1 MVLCHGFRVE
11 EPAMMIRHNPYLCS
25 STVVRSYDTSFMHMH
40 TRVLVLQY
48 QLVVPYYS
56 ISQYYHTNISI
67 VHTRVRVVLYTH
79 IYIYI
84 YTSQSTLEYV
94 SYIMHSSYLLTATS
108 SVSRPVRSCRVP
120 RPSYSSTHTKK
131 KSFRVDLTKEEF
143 SEELYRGYMFY
154 RKGTPQKGRIFLE
167 VGFLNVF

>member
-1 MVLCHGFRVE
+1 
-11 EPAMMIRHNPYLCS
+11 MMIRHNPYLCS

-67 VHTRVRVVLYTH
+67 VHTSQSTSRVIYTH
-79 IYIYI
+79 TYIYI
-84 YTSQSTLEYV
+84 YSLEFLFVNPLCQLSMTPQTFSSQYV

-131 KSFRVDLTKEEF
+131 KSFRGSHKED
-143 SEELYRGYMFY
+143 
-154 RKGTPQKGRIFLE
+154 
-167 VGFLNVF
+167 